1 MLPNPIFASEL
12 RPHGIPPE
20 QVVFS
25 RGLTLQPQP
34 IFVVG
39 ICHREALRERHV
51 VDRDNH
57 GGEDSFAPSKVVRSG
72 MGTTSMGR
80 T

>member
-12 RPHGIPPE
+12 RPPGIPPE

-34 IFVVG
+34 IFAAG
-39 ICHREALRERHV
+39 ICHRDVPRERHV
-51 VDRDNH
+51 VDCDNH
-57 GGEDSFAPSKVVRSG
+57 DSEYFLAPD
-72 MGTTSMGR
+72 
-80 T
+80 

>member
-1 MLPNPIFASEL
+1 MLPNPIFASKL
-12 RPHGIPPE
+12 HPHGIPPE

-25 RGLTLQPQP
+25 RDLTLQPQP
-34 IFVVG
+34 IFAVG
-39 ICHREALRERHV
+39 ICHHEVPHERHV

-57 GGEDSFAPSKVVRSG
+57 GSEDSFAPSKVVRSR

>member
-34 IFVVG
+34 IFAAG
-39 ICHREALRERHV
+39 ICHRDVARERLV

-57 GGEDSFAPSKVVRSG
+57 GGVDSLAPD
-72 MGTTSMGR
+72 
-80 T
+80 